1 MTKANPCQSLQM
13 LIMEGA
19 SFLRF
24 WKILS
29 FSTLAFLVS
38 TFEGGVWAQ
47 KNATAEEFKSKHS
60 WVDPLAIEPRL
71 SGNFGELRGNH
82 FHTGV
87 DLKTNGKE
95 GLVVLAATDG
105 KIARVKMSPW
115 GYGNALYLEG
125 PDGVTTVY
133 AHLQRFA
140 PSVQAWAVDRTY
152 RGRTLGLD
160 ASPTD
165 SDSLFF
171 LAGDTLGWSGNSGGS
186 GGPHL
191 HFELRNT
198 RNQHPLNPLDGW
210 IDKLDTRPPVLNALW
225 AETENHMRSWPLPKD
240 SVGLPGRARLAVEG
254 FDLLNGA
261 SNICGLRTLEAK
273 VTDANDSLLLSHS
286 VRWSELDFSVNKD
299 MNAHTFYPVWETS
312 RKQVHRLHRFQ
323 TNRLDIYA
331 SSVGDGWIDLR
342 EGQTAQLELLATD
355 ASGNEIRR
363 TTVLVGSAP
372 TDMSDWTLKQSNW
385 SGPTVQV
392 DPESSGQV
400 QFGEVTLSWDE
411 GTFFETTHVGWETS
425 SSQRGGTLHPSSV
438 PYRKSLEVSWVLPT
452 NAESWEGG
460 WSVLPQS
467 TGSPDRLS
475 AVRRNDDGDIDGAEP
490 VKIEN
495 GKVVMSLSQGGTWML
510 ERDTIPPK
518 VMPYFSGSPLVEN
531 GDAVWYVED
540 ELAGIETIELELDG
554 QWSRVVW
561 DPKRSMVT
569 YESSDAHHA
578 RETSVETSLT
588 VRDAVG
594 NETVWMGKLV
604 WP

>member
-1 MTKANPCQSLQM
+1 
-13 LIMEGA
+13 
-19 SFLRF
+19 
-24 WKILS
+24 
-29 FSTLAFLVS
+29 
-38 TFEGGVWAQ
+38 
-47 KNATAEEFKSKHS
+47 
-60 WVDPLAIEPRL
+60 
-71 SGNFGELRGNH
+71 
-82 FHTGV
+82 
-87 DLKTNGKE
+87 
-95 GLVVLAATDG
+95 
-105 KIARVKMSPW
+105 
-115 GYGNALYLEG
+115 
-125 PDGVTTVY
+125 
-133 AHLQRFA
+133 
-140 PSVQAWAVDRTY
+140 
-152 RGRTLGLD
+152 
-160 ASPTD
+160 
-165 SDSLFF
+165 
-171 LAGDTLGWSGNSGGS
+171 
-186 GGPHL
+186 
-191 HFELRNT
+191 
-198 RNQHPLNPLDGW
+198 
-210 IDKLDTRPPVLNALW
+210 
-225 AETENHMRSWPLPKD
+225 MRSWPLPKD
-240 SVGLPGRARLAVEG
+240 SVRLPGRSRLAVEG

-273 VTDANDSLLLSHS
+273 VTAANDSLLLSHS

-299 MNAHTFYPVWETS
+299 MNAHAFYPVWATS

-342 EGQTAQLELLATD
+342 EGQSAQLELLATD

-363 TTVLVGSAP
+363 TTILVGSAP

-467 TGSPDRLS
+467 TGSPDRLL

-554 QWSRVVW
+554 QWSRAVW

>member
-19 SFLRF
+19 AFLRF

-47 KNATAEEFKSKHS
+47 KNARAEEFKSKHS

-225 AETENHMRSWPLPKD
+225 VETENHMRSWPLPKD

-299 MNAHTFYPVWETS
+299 MNAHAFYPVWETS

-331 SSVGDGWIDLR
+331 SSMGDGWIDLR
-342 EGQTAQLELLATD
+342 EGQSAQLELLATD
-355 ASGNEIRR
+355 ASGNEIRQ
-363 TTVLVGSAP
+363 TTILVGSAP

-400 QFGEVTLSWDE
+400 QFGEATLSWDE

-425 SSQRGGTLHPSSV
+425 LSQRGGTLHPSSV

-467 TGSPDRLS
+467 TGSPDRLL

-554 QWSRVVW
+554 KWSRVVW

-594 NETVWMGKLV
+594 NETVLRGKLV